1 MERRF
6 NLRKNFATPPE
17 RTLPLNARLKLL
29 ITMFNIIVALGLWT
43 AAASGQEV
51 DQRFCIVPIKAVGDG
66 SAGETWRLVGT
77 RFDIPGLPAPVFTPS
92 ALPGGRPWT
101 ISKERKAVSYE
112 GPFPRSYLDFKNW
125 IQEPWSD
132 RIVALTYG
140 GGVSILTPGSNQFE
154 EIAGS
159 AGKNGHRFGA
169 ITVLP
174 HRHLTVIVE
183 GSGTVF
189 VVKGKTLE
197 PWLSTDELR
206 SHGVN
211 GIRELYDSPFL
222 SAIIVRDTDGNIH
235 ALTDADK
242 WERIGSV
249 GRSASGNFIDTPN
262 SGVAVFLGQGFV
274 LAIRKNS
281 SKAEA
286 SFTSETFNGYK
297 FYVSSHFGQLIGFR
311 TTLFGSGRWQ
321 RLSSEGFVDIPGGD
335 FAPVARDGISLV
347 RDLPTLRRMLL
358 EGTRGLYLYDGARI
372 QPVKGSGREIYG
384 DHPRIYDLSSIGRVL
399 LVAKR
404 EMFELTNGGELA
416 SRSMPFPTDSY
427 PLTQL
432 VDWPKAGTAL
442 AATKFGVFVL
452 DQNLNARP
460 ILGGDRL
467 ELGWLDFNHGE
478 IFETGEL
485 ILSGHSGV
493 FLAVD
498 GRGAQASLC
507 RHEREVQQ
515 AISQSTLCLRAV
527 PDIPGRD
534 ENSNSP
540 AIGGMI
546 EAPRRQ
552 GLLIDTASGILLLRP
567 DGILANIEPRRGQY
581 ARSLRTFPWS
591 EDVFEVG
598 RNSTVVHGDL
608 SFEKLDQPFVPKVV
622 SGAMRAALVDSGENN
637 HRPML
642 LRPENEKY
650 ELLKIDLNDM
660 QKLEAAY
667 DTPWLGGMLTLV
679 NSRLFLL
686 QRDANL
692 VPLVATN
699 TGASPPPISNAF
711 YSDVLFGVSDVFAV
725 SRIEIVYVRS
735 QQAGWFRLT
744 KQREWLPISGL
755 PNQLALAHF
764 DPGQGEVLFGLST
777 GVYAVDA
784 DGGARKVD
792 GPSSPQDIIRTF
804 ADVGHVI
811 LAGGNEGLF
820 EIAKDLSRVVPVA
833 NGSAETIGSVAEI
846 INVGFAGFDIV
857 QASNGTFAFENGELK
872 RIPGASVANGFVNYK
887 VFEGARRVFAMK
899 GGDGP
904 PLFELGRND
913 QNGRCLKAI
922 VDER

>member
-1 MERRF
+1 MESRF
-6 NLRKNFATPPE
+6 NRRQNFATLPE
-17 RTLPLNARLKLL
+17 RTLPLNARLKPLV
-29 ITMFNIIVALGLWT
+29 TMFYITVALGLWT
-43 AAASGQEV
+43 GAASGQEV
-51 DQRFCIVPIKAVGDG
+51 EQRFCIVPIKAVGDG
-66 SAGETWRLVGT
+66 PAGETWRLVDT

-101 ISKERKAVSYE
+101 ISKERKAVPYK
-112 GPFPRSYLDFKNW
+112 GPFPRSYLDQKNW

-132 RIVALTYG
+132 RLVALSYG
-140 GGVSILTPGSNQFE
+140 GGVSILAPGSNQFE

-159 AGKNGHRFGA
+159 AGKSGHRFGA
-169 ITVLP
+169 IAVLP
-174 HRHLTVIVE
+174 RRHLTILVE
-183 GSGTVF
+183 NSGAVF
-189 VVKGKTLE
+189 VLNGNTLD
-197 PWLSTDELR
+197 PWLSKEALR
-206 SHGVN
+206 SHGIN
-211 GIRELYDSPFL
+211 GIRELHDSPLL
-222 SAIIVRDTDGNIH
+222 SALIIRDKDGALY
-235 ALTDADK
+235 ALTDDDK
-242 WERIGSV
+242 WESV
-249 GRSASGNFIDTPN
+249 GSIGKSASGRFVDTPA
-262 SGVAVFLGQGFV
+262 SDASVFLSKEFV
-274 LAIRKNS
+274 LTIRKNS
-281 SKAEA
+281 PGAEA
-286 SFTSETFNGYK
+286 PFVSETFTGHE
-297 FYVSSHFGQLIGFR
+297 FYVSNHFGQLIGFR
-311 TTLFGSGRWQ
+311 TTLLGSGRWQ
-321 RLSSEGFVDIPGGD
+321 RLSPEGFVDIPGGD

-347 RDLPTLRRMLL
+347 QDLSTLRGMLL
-358 EGTRGLYLYDGARI
+358 EGTQGLYLYDGARI
-372 QPVKGSGREIYG
+372 QPVKGSSHEIYG
-384 DHPRIYDLSSIGRVL
+384 NHPRIYDLQSIGRVL

-404 EMFELTNGGELA
+404 GMFELTNAGELVG
-416 SRSMPFPTDSY
+416 RSMPFPTDTY

-452 DQNLNARP
+452 DQSLNARP

-478 IFETGEL
+478 MFETGEL
-485 ILSGHSGV
+485 ILSGHSGI

-498 GRGAQASLC
+498 GRGAEASLC

-515 AISQSTLCLRAV
+515 AIPQSTLCLRAV

-552 GLLIDTASGILLLRP
+552 GLLIDTAGGILLLRP

-598 RNSTVVHGDL
+598 HNSTVVHGDL
-608 SFEKLDQPFVPKVV
+608 SLEKLDKPFVPKVV
-622 SGAMRAALVDSGENN
+622 SSAMRVALVDSGENN

-642 LRPENEKY
+642 LRLENEKY

-660 QKLEAAY
+660 QKLQAAY

-692 VPLVATN
+692 VPLVAIN

-725 SRIEIVYVRS
+725 SRIEVVYVRS

-744 KQREWLPISGL
+744 KEREWLPIRGL

-784 DGGARKVD
+784 NGGARKVA

-872 RIPGASVANGFVNYK
+872 RIPSASLANGFENYK

-899 GGDGP
+899 SGDGP